1 MSTSASAPT
10 LIRNVA
16 VFDGTKLHA
25 PQDVLIDG
33 PVIVAVGSALG
44 TPAGATVVDGSA
56 RTLLPGLIDA
66 HTHTSDTEQLRRA
79 LLFGITTEL
88 DMGGTPSVARA
99 VREAARERDDLAD
112 LRIATTGATAPGGHP
127 SQLVELGLMAPFP
140 TVTGPEDADAFVA
153 ARVADPQWLKEI
165 ERMRS
170 DGPGEDEV
178 RVGPVSV
185 DARYAADVALRMFR
199 AGVPLLAGTDGT
211 GGAGHPTTHGISYH
225 GELALLVAAGLTP
238 AQALTAA
245 TAAPAD
251 AFGLHDR
258 GRVAAGLRADLL
270 LVEGNPLA
278 DITAVRDIT
287 ALWRLGVPVNRTAA
301 LLADGLV

>member
-1 MSTSASAPT
+1 MPVMSAETITALVRAAHERGLRTAAHALTRRSARLAIDCGVDGLAHAPADVPSDDALVEDAAARGVFVIPT
-10 LIRNVA
+10 LA
-16 VFDGTKLHA
+16 SLTGMTDSPA
-25 PQDVLIDG
+25 EYALIDD
-33 PVIVAVGSALG
+33 P
-44 TPAGATVVDGSA
+44 
-56 RTLLPGLIDA
+56 R
-66 HTHTSDTEQLRRA
+66 LR
-79 LLFGITTEL
+79 
-88 DMGGTPSVARA
+88 PY
-99 VREAARERDDLAD
+99 
-112 LRIATTGATAPGGHP
+112 
-127 SQLVELGLMAPFP
+127 
-140 TVTGPEDADAFVA
+140 
-153 ARVADPQWLKEI
+153 ADPQWLKEI
-165 ERMRS
+165 ERMRT
-170 DGPGEDEV
+170 DGPGEV

-270 LVEGNPLA
+270 LVEGNPLT
-278 DITAVRDIT
+278 DITAVRDI
-287 ALWRLGVPVNRTAA
+287 AGLWRRGVPVNRTAA
-301 LLADGLV
+301 LLTDGLV